1 MVDWTQVA
9 EHANYYWQQFLEWF
23 LSIPMYGQALVIVGA
38 VAVVALAGILVY
50 YVLKGTAYLI
60 YYILKGVYYLLKA
73 IFIGIYKI
81 FEELYYAISGK
92 PKPVKAQKSEESE
105 ELQQVVEPKVV
116 SKAKYS
122 APSEYD
128 MIRPNAAYCNECG
141 SEFTPYMKQQLSS
154 NGFAFTVGR
163 DLNLKKLKL
172 SNNFF

>member
-1 MVDWTQVA
+1 MVDWNQVA
-9 EHANYYWQQFLEWF
+9 ENVNLYWQQFLEWF

-38 VAVVALAGILVY
+38 VAVVILAGILVY
-50 YVLKGTAYLI
+50 YVLKGTAYLV
-60 YYILKGVYYLLKA
+60 YYIFKGVYYLLKA
-73 IFIGIYKI
+73 IFLGIYKI

-92 PKPVKAQKSEESE
+92 PKPVKIQKSEDSE
-105 ELQQVVEPKVV
+105 ELEQVVEPKVV

-154 NGFAFTVGR
+154 NGFVFCIHCGKGFKSERIEVEQ
-163 DLNLKKLKL
+163 
-172 SNNFF
+172 

>member
-1 MVDWTQVA
+1 MVYWNQVA
-9 EHANYYWQQFLEWF
+9 ENANFYWQQFLEWF

-38 VAVVALAGILVY
+38 VAVLILTGILVY
-50 YVLKGTAYLI
+50 YVLKGAAYLV

-92 PKPVKAQKSEESE
+92 PKPIKVEKTEESE
-105 ELQQVVEPKVV
+105 EAERVVEPKVI
-116 SKAKYS
+116 SQAKYS

-128 MIRPNAAYCNECG
+128 MVQANAAYCNECG

-154 NGFAFTVGR
+154 NGFVFCIHCGKGFKSERIEVEQ
-163 DLNLKKLKL
+163 
-172 SNNFF
+172 